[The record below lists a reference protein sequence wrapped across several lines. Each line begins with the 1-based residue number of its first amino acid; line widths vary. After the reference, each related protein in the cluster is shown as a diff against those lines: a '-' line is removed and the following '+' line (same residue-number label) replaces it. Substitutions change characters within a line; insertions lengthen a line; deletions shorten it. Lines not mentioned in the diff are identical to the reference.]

1 MKSLQE
7 LLLCVEDDMELFG
20 LSHIIYLMEK
30 DGHTVDYDYLP
41 SELYTEAV
49 TLKELQDEL
58 LQRRMLE
65 SVAAPS
71 AAGKDDTP
79 AKKLAVLFPGIGY
92 TCDKPLLYYSGEC
105 VRAFVDYYKVDPEE
119 DVIIVYDDITLEPGS
134 IRVRKKG
141 SAGGHNG
148 IKSIIAHLGTE
159 KFKRIRVGVGEKPAN
174 WDLADFVL
182 APFKGEDKE
191 AAQEGV
197 ELAAK
202 AVRVILEEGADAAMN
217 QFNKKAKK

>member
-1 MKSLQE
+1 MYLIVGLGNPGMKYDATKHNMGFKVIDTL
-7 LLLCVEDDMELFG
+7 VEE
-20 LSHIIYLMEK
+20 YN
-30 DGHTVDYDYLP
+30 V
-41 SELYTEAV
+41 
-49 TLKELQDEL
+49 
-58 LQRRMLE
+58 
-65 SVAAPS
+65 PS
-71 AAGKDDTP
+71 AGISLKGMYGK
-79 AKKLAVLFPGIGY
+79 GMIGSEKVILV
-92 TCDKPLLYYSGEC
+92 KPMTYMNNSGEC

-119 DVIIVYDDITLEPGS
+119 EVIIVYDDITLEPGS

-182 APFKGEDKE
+182 APFKGEEKE
-191 AAQEGV
+191 AAQEGI

-217 QFNKKAKK
+217 QFNKKATKK